1 LQIQRN
7 KHGKEIQI
15 HAETSLNSTYVA
27 RVNRN
32 AIKKFPFFKK
42 LLLFFSNFWFHVR
55 KIKTI
60 WLNSNQNYLAKIA
73 TLLPKSENQEFL
85 VSKLPI

>member
-32 AIKKFPFFKK
+32 AIKK
-42 LLLFFSNFWFHVR
+42 
-55 KIKTI
+55 I